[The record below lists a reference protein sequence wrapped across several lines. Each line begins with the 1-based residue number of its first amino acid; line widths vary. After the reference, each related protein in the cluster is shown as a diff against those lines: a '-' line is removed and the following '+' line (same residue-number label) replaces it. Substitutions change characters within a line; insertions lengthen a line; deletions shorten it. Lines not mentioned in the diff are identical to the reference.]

1 MNIATTLP
9 FQNGINIGNRYL
21 LPAGSLLNNSFS
33 MTTKSVT
40 HLVFLRQIHPRGGYN
55 VVLGADKII
64 RMIKEGVTVEDPASG
79 QPAVKSLVEFIG
91 GDQVEQ
97 VEGTTVDLRLGA
109 IFRPT
114 GSARLMRDSRI
125 TPKIEKIM
133 DIEESPDGIYRISG
147 GEYLLFQTIE
157 QVNLPHDLFA
167 YIRPR
172 TTLIRSGIPLETAFI
187 SPNYQG
193 KLTVGMKHQGAHE
206 VEIQMG
212 FRILCIVFYPIDGE
226 AVPYRGVWQ
235 GDRVSTNGEEER
247 PF

>member
-1 MNIATTLP
+1 M
-9 FQNGINIGNRYL
+9 
-21 LPAGSLLNNSFS
+21 
-33 MTTKSVT
+33 
-40 HLVFLRQIHPRGGYN
+40 
-55 VVLGADKII
+55 VLGADRIV
-64 RMIKEGVTVEDPASG
+64 RMITAGVEVEDPESG
-79 QPAVKSLVEFIG
+79 RAIRKPLIEGLGQ
-91 GDQVEQ
+91 DQIEGM
-97 VEGTTVDLRLGA
+97 EGTTADLRLGA
-109 IFRPT
+109 VYRPV
-114 GSARLMRDSRI
+114 GNARLMRGTRV
-125 TPKIEKIM
+125 TPKIEKVM
-133 DIEESPDGIYRISG
+133 DIAESPDGVYRISG

-157 QVNLPHDLFA
+157 QVNLPRDLFA

-193 KLTVGMKHQGAHE
+193 RLTVGMKHQGAND

-212 FRILCIVFYPIDGE
+212 FRILCIAFFPIEGE